1 MTDGLTTYKFVIEL
15 DFTNLDEFRRNY
27 DVEHLES
34 ELFEDVSA
42 VLFRLSNK
50 YVSLVGF
57 KQDLELSTLGKGD
70 VNE

>member
-1 MTDGLTTYKFVIEL
+1 MSDGLTTYKFVIEL
-15 DFTNLDEFRRNY
+15 DFTNLDDFRHKY

-57 KQDLELSTLGKGD
+57 KQDLKLSTLGEGD